1 MRIISKF
8 KDYYDSAAGYGVDT
22 TVVYERTPKTLPSWS
37 IDPEQQQNVQQW
49 RDIVAACDAITHPD
63 RFRNFHRFNEHKVVF
78 VGIAGKIYVGLALH
92 YHMNDPKKELWKPF
106 RFNDPFAQ
114 MYVWKP
120 ENLNDEQLDATA
132 PHSRWAAANEVTTAR
147 GWFTA
152 NENARV
158 VENIDLF
165 TKYNMASF
173 VVVRASNGS
182 SVEINPQLQG
192 YAFQRMMDGFTA
204 FQEISMF
211 VTGVLAQKE
220 QMTYVPTDKELLYA
234 RGHDD
239 KSFKTPPT
247 KKR

>member
-49 RDIVAACDAITHPD
+49 KDIVAACDAIVNPD
-63 RFRNFHRFNEHKVVF
+63 RFRNLYRFGEHKVVF

-92 YHMNDPKKELWKPF
+92 YHQNDPKKELWKPF
-106 RFNDPFAQ
+106 RYDDQFAQ
-114 MYVWKP
+114 MYVWKL
-120 ENLNDEQLDATA
+120 ENLDDKQLDAKVRDFTWGDKEA
-132 PHSRWAAANEVTTAR
+132 MTVRE
-147 GWFTA
+147 WFTA

-165 TKYNMASF
+165 TKHNMASF
-173 VVVRASNGS
+173 VAVRASNGT

-192 YAFQRMMDGFTA
+192 YGFQRMMDGFTA

-239 KSFKTPPT
+239 MSFKTPPT